1 MIMTLGSLRLSLS
14 LSNTH
19 IIRHVLYCHRA
30 IRKMEEPF
38 TFGNQKGMEMA
49 YLPGGE
55 RERERE
61 RERKAKQNKRMLIT

>member
-14 LSNTH
+14 LSLSNTH
-19 IIRHVLYCHRA
+19 IIMHVLCCHRA

-38 TFGNQKGMEMA
+38 TFRNQKGMEMA

-61 RERKAKQNKRMLIT
+61 KKSKAKQKNAY